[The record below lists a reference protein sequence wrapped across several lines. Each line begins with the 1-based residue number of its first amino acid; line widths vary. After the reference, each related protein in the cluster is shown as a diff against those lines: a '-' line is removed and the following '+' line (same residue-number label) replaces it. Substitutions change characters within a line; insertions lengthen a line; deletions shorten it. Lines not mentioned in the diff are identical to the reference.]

1 MLLDEFD
8 IFEKIGLSLGYMTK
22 KIYLCGKFN
31 HGDYMNWLKSLFFG
45 SGVPHSIFIL
55 TLAIACGIY
64 LSHRLKFKGITLGI
78 TWILF
83 CAIAMSHFGM
93 HLDPVVETFSKD
105 FGLIL
110 FVYSIG
116 LQVGPSFFSSFGK
129 GGIKLNI
136 LAMSAVILSCLTAY
150 IIHLISGE
158 DIATMTGVLFGAV
171 TNTPGLGAAEQ
182 AFADITGTT
191 NADIASGYAMAY
203 PLGVV
208 GIILSLLAMRW
219 IFRINIDK
227 EKEQIAAESEVQKE
241 IEHIDILLANPQV
254 EGASIRDLS
263 ALCNMNLIVS
273 RLVRPDGEDELPDV
287 DTILHVGDRIRI
299 VIDQEHK
306 KSVLLLGMETTIQ
319 TDNKQQAHLV
329 SRNIIVT
336 KPELNG
342 KRIGDLNIRSTYHVS
357 ITRIRRAGIE
367 LLATRD
373 LYLQLGDKITVV
385 GEERAVN
392 KIESLFG
399 NSTKRLDMP
408 NLVSIFVGIAL
419 GVALGLLPIALPGL
433 SQPFKLGLA
442 GGSLIVAILMSCFGP
457 KLHIVTYTTSSANLM
472 IREIGIAMFL
482 AAVGFGAGK
491 TFIQTLVEGG
501 YVWIGYGVIITLIP
515 LLIIGVIGRK
525 WLKLDYFTLMGLL
538 AGSTTNPPA
547 LSYATTLT
555 TSNDRAAVSY
565 STVYP
570 LTMFL
575 RVLTGQLMILLF
587 L

>member
-1 MLLDEFD
+1 
-8 IFEKIGLSLGYMTK
+8 
-22 KIYLCGKFN
+22 
-31 HGDYMNWLKSLFFG
+31 MNWLNSLFFG
-45 SGVPHSIFIL
+45 TGVPHSIFIL
-55 TLAIACGIY
+55 TIAIAIGIY

-93 HLDPVVETFSKD
+93 HLDPVVETFAKD

-136 LAMSAVILSCLTAY
+136 LAVSIVVLSCVIAY
-150 IIHLISGE
+150 FIHLISGE
-158 DIATMTGVLFGAV
+158 DMATMTGVLSGAV
-171 TNTPGLGAAEQ
+171 TNTPGLGAAQQ
-182 AFADITGTT
+182 AFTDITGEV
-191 NADIASGYAMAY
+191 NPNIASGYAMAY

-208 GIILSLLAMRW
+208 GIIFSLLAMRW
-219 IFRINIDK
+219 FFKIRLDK
-227 EKEQIAAESEVQKE
+227 EEERLAAESEAQKE
-241 IEHIDILLANPQV
+241 IEYIDLLLTNPQV
-254 EGASIRDLS
+254 EGANIRDLS
-263 ALCNMNLIVS
+263 QLCHFHLIVS
-273 RLVRPDGEDELPDV
+273 RLVRPNGDDELPDV
-287 DTILHVGDRIRI
+287 DTVLHVGDRIR
-299 VIDQEHK
+299 VVVDKENE
-306 KSVLLLGMETTIQ
+306 KSVLLLGMETSLP
-319 TDNKQQAHLV
+319 TDHKAQAHLV
-329 SRNIIVT
+329 SRHVIVT

-342 KRIGDLNIRSTYHVS
+342 KRIGDLNVRATYHVS

-373 LYLQLGDKITVV
+373 LYLQLGDRITVV
-385 GEERAVN
+385 GEERAVD
-392 KIESLFG
+392 KVEKLFG
-399 NSTKRLDMP
+399 NSTKKLDVP
-408 NLVSIFVGIAL
+408 NLTSIFLGLAL
-419 GVALGLLPIALPGL
+419 GVAAGLLPIALPGL
-433 SQPFKLGLA
+433 AQPFKLGIA

-457 KLHIVTYTTSSANLM
+457 KMHIVTYTTSSANLM

-491 TFIQTLVEGG
+491 TFIPTLLDGG
-501 YVWIGYGVIITLIP
+501 YAWIGYGVIITLVP
-515 LLIIGVIGRK
+515 LLLMGVVGRL
-525 WLKLDYFTLMGLL
+525 WLKLDYFTLMGVL

-547 LSYATTLT
+547 LAYATTV
-555 TSNDRAAVSY
+555 SSVNDRAAVAY

>member
-1 MLLDEFD
+1 
-8 IFEKIGLSLGYMTK
+8 
-22 KIYLCGKFN
+22 
-31 HGDYMNWLKSLFFG
+31 MNWLNGLFFG

-55 TLAIACGIY
+55 TVAIACGIY

-93 HLDPVVETFSKD
+93 HIDPVVETFAKD

-136 LAMSAVILSCLTAY
+136 LAVSIVFLSCATAY
-150 IIHLISGE
+150 LIHLFSGE

-171 TNTPGLGAAEQ
+171 TNTPGLGAAQQ
-182 AFADITGTT
+182 AFTDMTGEV
-191 NADIASGYAMAY
+191 NPNIASGYAMAY

-208 GIILSLLAMRW
+208 GIIMSILAMRW
-219 IFRINIDK
+219 IFKIKI
-227 EKEQIAAESEVQKE
+227 EKEEERLAAESSAQKE
-241 IEHIDILLANPQV
+241 VEYIDILLANPQV
-254 EGASIRDLS
+254 EGAHIRDLS
-263 ALCNMNLIVS
+263 QLCHMNLIVS
-273 RLVRPDGEDELPDV
+273 RLIRPNGEDELPDV
-287 DTILHVGDRIRI
+287 DTVLHVGDRIR
-299 VIDQEHK
+299 VVVDKENE
-306 KSVLLLGMETTIQ
+306 KSVLLLGMETSLP
-319 TDNKQQAHLV
+319 TDHKAQAHLV
-329 SRNIIVT
+329 SRHVIVT

-342 KRIGDLNIRSTYHVS
+342 KRIGDLNVRATYHVS

-373 LYLQLGDKITVV
+373 LYLQLGDRITVV
-385 GEERAVN
+385 GEERAVD
-392 KIESLFG
+392 KVEKLFG
-399 NSTKRLDMP
+399 NSTKRLDIP
-408 NLVSIFVGIAL
+408 NLASIFLGLALGIAA
-419 GVALGLLPIALPGL
+419 GMLPIALPGL
-433 SQPFKLGLA
+433 AQPFKLGIA

-457 KLHIVTYTTSSANLM
+457 KMHIVTYTTSSANLM

-491 TFIQTLVEGG
+491 TFIPTLLDGG
-501 YVWIGYGVIITLIP
+501 YVWIGYGVIITLLP
-515 LLIIGVIGRK
+515 LLLVGIVGR
-525 WLKLDYFTLMGLL
+525 WWCKLDYFSLMGLL
-538 AGSTTNPPA
+538 AGSTTSPPA
-547 LSYATTLT
+547 LAYATTV
-555 TSNDRAAVSY
+555 SSVNDRAAVAY

>member
-1 MLLDEFD
+1 
-8 IFEKIGLSLGYMTK
+8 
-22 KIYLCGKFN
+22 
-31 HGDYMNWLKSLFFG
+31 MNWLDSLFFG
-45 SGVPHSIFIL
+45 TGVPHSIFIL
-55 TLAIACGIY
+55 TIAIAAGIS

-93 HLDPVVETFSKD
+93 HLDPVVETFAKD

-129 GGIKLNI
+129 GGIKLNL
-136 LAMSAVILSCLTAY
+136 LAMTIVFLSCATAY
-150 IIHLISGE
+150 IIHLLSGE
-158 DIATMTGVLFGAV
+158 DMATMTGVLFGAV
-171 TNTPGLGAAEQ
+171 TNTPGLGAAQQ
-182 AFADITGTT
+182 AFTDITGEV
-191 NADIASGYAMAY
+191 NPNIASGYAMAY

-208 GIILSLLAMRW
+208 GIITALLAMRW
-219 IFRINIDK
+219 FFHIKVQK
-227 EKEQIAAESEVQKE
+227 EEERVAAESTAQKE
-241 IEHIDILLANPQV
+241 IEYIDVLLANPQV
-254 EGASIRDLS
+254 EGAHIRELS
-263 ALCNMNLIVS
+263 QLCHMNLIVS
-273 RLVRPDGEDELPDV
+273 RLVRPNGEDELPDV
-287 DTILHVGDRIRI
+287 DTILHVGDRIR
-299 VIDQEHK
+299 VVVDKENE
-306 KSVLLLGMETTIQ
+306 KSVLLLGMETSLPT
-319 TDNKQQAHLV
+319 NEKAHAHLV
-329 SRNIIVT
+329 SRHVVVT

-342 KRIGDLNIRSTYHVS
+342 KRIGDLNVRATYHVS

-373 LYLQLGDKITVV
+373 LYLQMGDRITVV
-385 GEERAVN
+385 GEERAVD
-392 KIESLFG
+392 KVEKLFG
-399 NSTKRLDMP
+399 NSTKRLDIP
-408 NLVSIFVGIAL
+408 NLASIFLGLAL
-419 GVALGLLPIALPGL
+419 GVAAGLLPIMLPGL
-433 SQPFKLGLA
+433 AQPFKLGIA

-457 KLHIVTYTTSSANLM
+457 KLHIITYTTSSANLM

-491 TFIQTLVEGG
+491 TFIPTLLDGG
-501 YVWIGYGVIITLIP
+501 YVWIGYGVIITLLP
-515 LLIIGVIGRK
+515 LLVVGVIARW
-525 WLKLDYFTLMGLL
+525 WLKIDYFSLMGLL

-547 LSYATTLT
+547 LAYATTVSSL
-555 TSNDRAAVSY
+555 NDRAAVAY

>member
-1 MLLDEFD
+1 
-8 IFEKIGLSLGYMTK
+8 
-22 KIYLCGKFN
+22 
-31 HGDYMNWLKSLFFG
+31 MNWLDSLFFG
-45 SGVPHSIFIL
+45 TGVPHSIFIL
-55 TLAIACGIY
+55 TIAIAAGIS

-93 HLDPVVETFSKD
+93 HLDPVVETFAKD

-129 GGIKLNI
+129 GGIKLNL
-136 LAMSAVILSCLTAY
+136 LAMTIVFLSCVTAY
-150 IIHLISGE
+150 IIHLLSGE

-171 TNTPGLGAAEQ
+171 TNTPGLGAAQQ
-182 AFADITGTT
+182 AFSDITGTM
-191 NADIASGYAMAY
+191 NPNIASGYAMAY

-208 GIILSLLAMRW
+208 GIITALLAMRW
-219 IFRINIDK
+219 FFHIKLDK
-227 EKEQIAAESEVQKE
+227 EEERVVAESTAQKE
-241 IEHIDILLANPQV
+241 IEFIDILLANPQV
-254 EGASIRDLS
+254 EGAHIRELS
-263 ALCNMNLIVS
+263 QLCHMNLIVS
-273 RLVRPDGEDELPDV
+273 RLVRPNGEDELPDV
-287 DTILHVGDRIRI
+287 DTILHVGDRIR
-299 VIDQEHK
+299 VVVDKENE
-306 KSVLLLGMETTIQ
+306 KSVLLLGMETSLPT
-319 TDNKQQAHLV
+319 NEKAHAHLV
-329 SRNIIVT
+329 SRHVVVT

-342 KRIGDLNIRSTYHVS
+342 KRIGDLNVRATYHVS

-373 LYLQLGDKITVV
+373 LYLQLGDRITVV
-385 GEERAVN
+385 GEERAVD
-392 KIESLFG
+392 KVEKLFG
-399 NSTKRLDMP
+399 NSTKRLDIP
-408 NLVSIFVGIAL
+408 NLASIFLGLAL
-419 GVALGLLPIALPGL
+419 GVAAGLLPIMLPGL
-433 SQPFKLGLA
+433 AQPFKLGIA

-457 KLHIVTYTTSSANLM
+457 KMHIVTYTTSSANLM

-491 TFIQTLVEGG
+491 TFIPTLLDGG
-501 YVWIGYGVIITLIP
+501 YVWIGYGVIITLFP
-515 LLIIGVIGRK
+515 LLVVGLIARW
-525 WLKLDYFTLMGLL
+525 WLKLDYFSLMGLL

-547 LSYATTLT
+547 LAYATTV
-555 TSNDRAAVSY
+555 SSANDRAAVAY

>member
-1 MLLDEFD
+1 MD
-8 IFEKIGLSLGYMTK
+8 
-22 KIYLCGKFN
+22 
-31 HGDYMNWLKSLFFG
+31 WLNSLFFG
-45 SGVPHSIFIL
+45 TGVPHSIFIL
-55 TLAIACGIY
+55 TLAIACGIS

-83 CAIAMSHFGM
+83 CAIAMAHFGM
-93 HLDPVVETFSKD
+93 HLDPMVETFAKD

-136 LAMSAVILSCLTAY
+136 LALSIVLLGCITTYVISLLS
-150 IIHLISGE
+150 GV

-171 TNTPGLGAAEQ
+171 TNTPGLGAAQQ
-182 AFADITGTT
+182 AFTDIMGAS
-191 NADIASGYAMAY
+191 NPNIASGYAMAY

-208 GIILSLLAMRW
+208 GIIAVILAMRW
-219 IFRINIDK
+219 FFRIKLDK
-227 EKEQIAAESEVQKE
+227 EEARVAAESEVQKE
-241 IEHIDILLANPQV
+241 VQYMDVLLTNPQV
-254 EGASIRDLS
+254 EGAHIRDLS
-263 ALCNMNLIVS
+263 QLVHMNLIVS

-287 DTILHVGDRIRI
+287 DTVLHVGDRIR
-299 VIDQEHK
+299 VVVDKENE
-306 KSVLLLGMETTIQ
+306 KSVLLLGMETTLP
-319 TDNKQQAHLV
+319 TDHKAHAHLV
-329 SRNIIVT
+329 SRHVIVT
-336 KPELNG
+336 KNELNG
-342 KRIGDLNIRSTYHVS
+342 KRIGDLNVRATYHVS

-373 LYLQLGDKITVV
+373 LYLQLGDRITVV
-385 GEERAVN
+385 GEERAVD
-392 KIESLFG
+392 KVESLFG
-399 NSTKRLDMP
+399 NSTKRLDIP
-408 NLVSIFVGIAL
+408 NLASIFLGIAL
-419 GVALGLLPIALPGL
+419 GVLAGVVPIMLPGL
-433 SQPFKLGLA
+433 AQPFKLGIA
-442 GGSLIVAILMSCFGP
+442 GGSLIIAILMSCFGP
-457 KLHIVTYTTSSANLM
+457 KMHIITYTTSSANLM

-491 TFIQTLVEGG
+491 TFIPTLLDGG
-501 YVWIGYGVIITLIP
+501 YVWIGYGVIITLLP
-515 LLIIGVIGRK
+515 LLLVGVVARL

-547 LSYATTLT
+547 LAYATTV
-555 TSNDRAAVSY
+555 SSANDRAAVAY